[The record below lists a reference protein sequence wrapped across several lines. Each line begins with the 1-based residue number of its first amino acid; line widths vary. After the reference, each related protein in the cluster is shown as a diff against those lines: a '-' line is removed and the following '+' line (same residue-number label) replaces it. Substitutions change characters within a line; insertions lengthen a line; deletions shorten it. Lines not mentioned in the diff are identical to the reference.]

1 MRMGGGGGGWDEDGD
16 GDGDTNGVMG
26 TWMGMTGV
34 PVDGRTALGQTGTTL
49 ALRGTTSAG
58 RARATPE
65 RLVAVSCPRGQ
76 AFPTAVGW
84 GSKGKGAG
92 TGVRWSGRPR
102 DASVKAPFLP
112 RSAPSSSLSH
122 RRPSAWDARDF
133 PLMQFGTGT
142 SSSGPGDCLVR
153 GGGGGFWPSWD
164 SGQPTHPPD
173 RKLFPRGKNESC
185 KRSRKMEAASHPPTH
200 PPGGWQPGLLRLT
213 HPPTSGNFSPGN
225 EVIHQRGPK
234 LQVD

>member
-1 MRMGGGGGGWDEDGD
+1 MMRMEMRMGGGGGWDEDGD

-84 GSKGKGAG
+84 GSKGEGAG
-92 TGVRWSGRPR
+92 TGARWSGRPR

-122 RRPSAWDARDF
+122 RHPSAWDARDF
-133 PLMQFGTGT
+133 PLMRFGTGT
-142 SSSGPGDCLVR
+142 SSSGPGDCLVT
-153 GGGGGFWPSWD
+153 GGGGVLAFLGFW
-164 SGQPTHPPD
+164 PTHPPT
-173 RKLFPRGKNESC
+173 
-185 KRSRKMEAASHPPTH
+185 RSE
-200 PPGGWQPGLLRLT
+200 
-213 HPPTSGNFSPGN
+213 NFSSG
-225 EVIHQRGPK
+225 QK
-234 LQVD
+234 